1 MKFPARFEHPIDGA
15 YGDAPRQAVDCSPDG
30 VHEHVWAMVDDV
42 RCYAGGD
49 EQQVDG
55 GVDEPRGGGDEPG
68 GGEGEEEGDGCVS
81 CPCAVSVRARGGGHT
96 GEDEVAKGILQR
108 AWPLLGASEGGPKDA
123 HADGVD
129 DGEAGEGERRV
140 QGGGQQRA
148 DLRSEGGERR
158 GRH

>member
-1 MKFPARFEHPIDGA
+1 MFPAP
-15 YGDAPRQAVDCSPDG
+15 
-30 VHEHVWAMVDDV
+30 V
-42 RCYAGGD
+42 RCQCA
-49 EQQVDG
+49 Q
-55 GVDEPRGGGDEPG
+55 
-68 GGEGEEEGDGCVS
+68 EG
-81 CPCAVSVRARGGGHT
+81 GGGHT